1 MLINQINII
10 QLTYINTIKQIIFN
24 QFDIIYINYLTII
37 ITIIIYHNKQIT
49 FK

>member
-10 QLTYINTIKQIIFN
+10 QLVYINTIKQIIFN

-37 ITIIIYHNKQIT
+37 ITIINHNNKQIML
-49 FK
+49 K

>member
-10 QLTYINTIKQIIFN
+10 QLIYINTIKQIIFN

-37 ITIIIYHNKQIT
+37 ITIINHYNK
-49 FK
+49 